1 MSYDNPKRIVDKR
14 MQAMIQSGGKSSIAR
29 TIAGT
34 AKEMTAHI
42 KAQKEQVAK
51 QQAIVDN
58 EMQSM
63 YSMANK
69 FGSTGDDKL
78 DTNINGFWN
87 GKVDEYF
94 QIKNQMQDGKLS
106 RQEGNLALAKI
117 QGLVPQFKQQVQYLS
132 QQTNDYATALKNGTL
147 SSTGSMKNKEMIQT
161 LMEKGDVQLSEV
173 NGDIYF
179 FKPNEGQEG
188 FDQTKNSFLNGKEMI
203 GMANQEQDLFNH
215 KADISQLT
223 STLANKVGT
232 PDGPSSYY
240 ETIKLKK
247 GDPDPFHPGATIEN
261 IPEGEEYTY
270 QTLKQDKRG
279 DFISEME
286 NSPMTQ
292 TIMKDEKRMLSVFQ
306 DEIPDGYENGKIDPT
321 ATNSIAGI
329 LTAAGIDEATLIAEA
344 GVNMEQMVNSSWHES
359 PSGLTPDQEGKLKE
373 YQDLVG
379 KKYIAQK
386 AFDDNVDSDGIGKLI
401 ARGTIKPPPTDSQNV
416 NNTSTKLTDIGGK
429 TLDAAAIQDG
439 IEREESIF
447 KTTRTP
453 GDNFKGQSEE
463 KRKQLR
469 QDMDTDYPGLA
480 SDDYSWVV
488 DNQTLEKALLEI
500 EFGDYSGG
508 VGKSGGYGKFKFHK
522 KDFQNWSA
530 KGGKKTVDDYL
541 KG

>member
-14 MQAMIQSGGKSSIAR
+14 MQGMIQSGGKSGIAR

-34 AKEMTAHI
+34 AKEMSSHI

-87 GKVDEYF
+87 GKVDDYF
-94 QIKNQMQDGKLS
+94 QIKNQMQDGSIS

-117 QGLVPQFKQQVQYLS
+117 QGLVPQFKEQVQYLS

-147 SSTGSMKNKEMIQT
+147 SSTGSMKNKTMIQT

-173 NGDIYF
+173 GGDIYF

-188 FDQTKNSFLNGKEMI
+188 FDETKNSFLNGKEMI
-203 GMANQEQDLFNH
+203 SMKNQEQDLFNH

-223 STLANKVGT
+223 TTLANKIGT

-247 GDPDPFHPGATIEN
+247 GDPDPFHPGSTIEN
-261 IPEGEEYTY
+261 IPDGQEYTY

-279 DFISEME
+279 DYISEME

-292 TIMKDEKRMLSVFQ
+292 TIMKDETRMLSVFQ
-306 DEIPDGYENGKIDPT
+306 DEIQDGYSNGKIDPT

-329 LTAAGIDEATLIAEA
+329 LTAQGIDEATLLSEA
-344 GVNMEQMVNSSWHES
+344 GVTMEEMVNSSWHES
-359 PSGLTPDQEGKLKE
+359 PSGLTTEQEGKLKE

-379 KKYIAQK
+379 RKYIAQK

-401 ARGTIKPPPTDSQNV
+401 GKANIIEPATDSENI
-416 NNTSTKLTDIGGK
+416 NNTSTKLTDLGGK
-429 TLDAAAIQDG
+429 SLDAAAIQSG
-439 IEREESIF
+439 IGKEETIFSI
-447 KTTRTP
+447 TR
-453 GDNFKGQSEE
+453 KGQDML
-463 KRKQLR
+463 KGKAADDQLKIRKNLSV
-469 QDMDTDYPGLA
+469 DYPGIEG
-480 SDDYSWVV
+480 DDYNWVV
-488 DNQTLEKALLEI
+488 DNQTLEKALLEL
-500 EFGDYSGG
+500 EFSGYSGG
-508 VGKSGGYGKFKFHK
+508 VGQKGGYSKFQFHK
-522 KDFQNWSA
+522 KDFNNWSA

-541 KG
+541 K